1 MLNTALGETT
11 MTDSK
16 KGFRGYITSFVVFF
30 LALDGILHGLEV
42 ISAFYEEAWLTL
54 ALTLFHT
61 TIFLL
66 AAYFVGHDHTHHSH
80 EESHSNNDAIIVDD
94 LHL

>member
-1 MLNTALGETT
+1 MVSVVLL
-11 MTDSK
+11 MTEK

-30 LALDGILHGLEV
+30 LALDSILHGLEV
-42 ISAFYEEAWLTL
+42 ISAFYEKAWLTF
-54 ALTLFHT
+54 ALTLFHA

-80 EESHSNNDAIIVDD
+80 KKEQTQTNNEAVIVDD

>member
-1 MLNTALGETT
+1 
-11 MTDSK
+11 MTDAK
-16 KGFRGYITSFVVFF
+16 KGIRGWIASFVVFF

-42 ISAFYEEAWLTL
+42 VSAFYEEAWLTFL
-54 ALTLFHT
+54 LTLFHA

-66 AAYFVGHDHTHHSH
+66 AAYFVGHDHTHHKQ
-80 EESHSNNDAIIVDD
+80 EKTHSNNNETLIVDD

>member
-1 MLNTALGETT
+1 MVLVVCK
-11 MTDSK
+11 MTEK
-16 KGFRGYITSFVVFF
+16 KSIRGWITSFVVFF

-42 ISAFYEEAWLTL
+42 VSAFYEEAWMTF
-54 ALTLFHT
+54 ALTLFHA

-80 EESHSNNDAIIVDD
+80 KKEHTQTNNEALIVDD